1 MIENV
6 LQQQQDKKDKK
17 KVATGNVRK
26 EHHCSVCGK
35 LNPATICHA
44 CEDRIRAE
52 AAEHKRD
59 IEKK

>member
-1 MIENV
+1 MDQCD
-6 LQQQQDKKDKK
+6 LQGDNKKD
-17 KVATGNVRK
+17 AVRNTKK

-44 CEDRIRAE
+44 CEDKIRAE

>member
-1 MIENV
+1 MGENIS
-6 LQQQQDKKDKK
+6 QEGKK
-17 KVATGNVRK
+17 KAVAGNARK

>member
-1 MIENV
+1 MDQCD
-6 LQQQQDKKDKK
+6 LQGDSKKDAVCDTK
-17 KVATGNVRK
+17 K

-44 CEDRIRAE
+44 CEDKIRAE
-52 AAEHKRD
+52 ATEHKRD

>member
-1 MIENV
+1 MGENV
-6 LQQQQDKKDKK
+6 SQEDKR
-17 KVATGNVRK
+17 KVVAGNAK

-35 LNPATICHA
+35 LNPATICHP

-52 AAEHKRD
+52 ATEHKRD